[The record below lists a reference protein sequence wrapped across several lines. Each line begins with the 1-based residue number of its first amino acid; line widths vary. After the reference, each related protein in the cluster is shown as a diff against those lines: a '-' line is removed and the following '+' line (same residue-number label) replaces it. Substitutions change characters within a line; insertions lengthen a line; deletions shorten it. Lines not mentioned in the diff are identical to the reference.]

1 MFLRFWSPNG
11 RLERCSRPVTGR
23 QQPHNKQGFSRPG
36 KRASVEEVEFR
47 VLGPLQILEGG
58 EPLPIGGVTRRAL
71 LAYLLLHANRTVP
84 TDELTD
90 AIWDGRPPETAQ
102 SSLQNHV
109 SRLRRVIGGD
119 RLLTRERGYQLRVE
133 RGELDLDVVETL
145 VEEAEQLDP
154 GRRSAKLREAL
165 ALWRGAPFAELDS
178 CRFAR
183 VEELRLEE
191 RRLDLLED
199 YFDAELVL
207 GSRDGIVSELRA
219 LVAEH
224 PLRERLR
231 GQLMVALYANGRQA
245 DALEVYRIGRDVLV
259 EEAGLE
265 PGPALR
271 GLERAI
277 LRQEL
282 RVAPRE
288 PAEDPRKRRP
298 SPRVTIAVAALL
310 LAGAALAVGLLVQ
323 RQPAPALA
331 GIGANSVGAIDPDRN
346 ELVADIAVGR
356 RPVSV
361 AAGTHTVWVANAGD
375 ETVSRI
381 DADARELVG
390 NLPAR
395 TDHGSVRLGHDAV
408 WVVGRVGPVAE
419 YQEVISR
426 IDPDVAAVTTIAR
439 QRAITVRFDET
450 FSIGEGFGSL
460 WVTNGWQV
468 LRLNRRGR
476 RRRAISEFSSARG
489 LAIGEGA
496 VWVGDA
502 LYPPSGSTP
511 VLRIDPRT
519 NGVTARIPVA
529 AEVASIAVGAGAV
542 WVASD
547 NGTLTKIDP
556 ESNVVT
562 STVDLGGALSDVA
575 VGFGSVWVANNG
587 SRNVVRVDPAT
598 TDVLAT
604 IPTGTRPDGLAVGDD
619 AVWVTAY

>member
-1 MFLRFWSPNG
+1 VKFG
-11 RLERCSRPVTGR
+11 I
-23 QQPHNKQGFSRPG
+23 
-36 KRASVEEVEFR
+36 
-47 VLGPLQILEGG
+47 LGPLHVTEAG
-58 EPLPIGGVTRRAL
+58 EPLPIGGATRRAL
-71 LAYLLLHANRTVP
+71 LAYLLLRANRCVP
-84 TDELTD
+84 SDELTD
-90 AIWDGRPPETAQ
+90 AIWDGRPPDTAA

-109 SRLRRVIGGD
+109 SRLRRVLGAD
-119 RLLTRERGYQLRVE
+119 RLLTRGGGYELRVE
-133 RGELDLDVVETL
+133 PGELDLDVVETA
-145 VEEAEQLDP
+145 VEEAERLDP
-154 GRRSAKLREAL
+154 AARAEKLREAL
-165 ALWRGAPFAELDS
+165 ALWRGPALAELDS
-178 CRFAR
+178 FRFAR

-199 YFDAELVL
+199 CLDAEL
-207 GSRDGIVSELRA
+207 GAGRADGIVSELRG
-219 LVAEH
+219 LVEEH

-231 GQLMVALYANGRQA
+231 GQLMVALYAHGRQA
-245 DALEVYRIGRDVLV
+245 EALEVYRVGRDALV
-259 EEAGLE
+259 EEVGLE
-265 PGPALR
+265 PSPALR
-271 GLERAI
+271 ELERAI

-282 RVAPRE
+282 PLAARGA
-288 PAEDPRKRRP
+288 AEDRRRRRS
-298 SPRVTIAVAALL
+298 SPPTVRIVVAALL
-310 LAGAALAVGLLVQ
+310 LAGAALAVGFLVQ
-323 RQPAPALA
+323 RGPSPALA
-331 GIGANSVGAIDPDRN
+331 GIAANSVGAIDPDKN
-346 ELVADIAVGR
+346 ELVASIAVGR

-361 AAGTHTVWVANAGD
+361 AAGSHAVWVANAGD

-390 NLPAR
+390 NVPAR

-419 YQEVISR
+419 YREVISR
-426 IDPDVAAVTTIAR
+426 IDPDVAAVTTTAR
-439 QRAITVRFDET
+439 HRAITVRFDET

-468 LRLNRRGR
+468 LRLSRLGR
-476 RRRAISEFSSARG
+476 QRHAISQFSSARG

-519 NGVTARIPVA
+519 NGVAARIPVA
-529 AEVASIAVGAGAV
+529 AEVAAIAVGAGAI

-562 STVDLGGALSDVA
+562 STLDLGGALSDVA

-587 SRNVVRVDPAT
+587 SRNVARVDPAT
-598 TDVLAT
+598 GEVLAT
-604 IPTGTRPDGLAVGDD
+604 IPTGTRPDGLTVGGD